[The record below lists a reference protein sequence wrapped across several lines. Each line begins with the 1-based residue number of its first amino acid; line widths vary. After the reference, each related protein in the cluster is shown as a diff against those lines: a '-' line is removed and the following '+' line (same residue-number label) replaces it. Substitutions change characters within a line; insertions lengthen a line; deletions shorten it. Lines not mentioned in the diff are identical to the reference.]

1 MARHLSPASRICS
14 PIQLAQGVD
23 GNQLAGGRGDRGLG
37 NALNWGAHRW

>member
-23 GNQLAGGRGDRGLG
+23 GNQLAGGVVIAGS
-37 NALNWGAHRW
+37 ATP